1 MSTDHDAPATTPAVR
16 VLALVAIYYVVLGA
30 SSALAWRFLP
40 HPTMIESPVGALFGS
55 AGDFVRASAGS
66 AATDGLGQ
74 GTLAATVA
82 LVMVAAGLLALPVA
96 WIYTVTRSK
105 RGYQQSIVQL
115 LIVLP
120 VVIAGVVVLVK
131 YSIAL
136 AFSLGGIVAAV
147 RFRNTLDD
155 SKDAVYV
162 FLVTGVG
169 IAAAVDLPVAMVI
182 SVLFNVVTVLLWV
195 TDFGRTPV
203 AFEGR
208 VAEKRLARARQMAR
222 TGTFVARI
230 DNEIF
235 RNMTSEQLDGVA
247 RRAWRRAREHDPD
260 LAENAADESREQTR
274 LRVTSSDVSRT
285 RPVVER
291 KLDDATKHW
300 KLQALHSQPDGSTV
314 MEFVVYTKKKTGPD
328 DVLALVRSSCGADL
342 IDAQIQ

>member
-1 MSTDHDAPATTPAVR
+1 MSSTDGRAATPAVR
-16 VLALVAIYYVVLGA
+16 VLLLVAIYYVVLGGA
-30 SSALAWRFLP
+30 SALAWRFLP
-40 HPTMIESPVGALFGS
+40 HPTMIESPFGALFGS
-55 AGDFVRASAGS
+55 ASDVVRGSGKNASIEAPP
-66 AATDGLGQ
+66 Q
-74 GTLAATVA
+74 GTLAAMVA
-82 LVMVAAGLLALPVA
+82 LVMTAAGLLALPVA
-96 WIYTVTRSK
+96 WVYTVTRSK

-131 YSIAL
+131 YSVAL

-182 SVLFNVVTVLLWV
+182 SVLFNAVTVVLWA

-208 VAEKRLARARQMAR
+208 VAEKRLARARQLAR
-222 TGTFVARI
+222 TGTFVARL
-230 DNEIF
+230 DNEVF
-235 RNMTSEQLDGVA
+235 RDMTSEQLDGLA
-247 RRAWRRAREHDPD
+247 RRAWQRAREHDPD
-260 LAENAADESREQTR
+260 VAEKGGDDNHDERR
-274 LRVTSSDVSRT
+274 LRVTSRDVSRT

-291 KLDDATKHW
+291 KLEDATKHW
-300 KLQALHSQPDGSTV
+300 KLQAINSQPDGSTI
-314 MEFVVYTKKKTGPD
+314 MEFVLHTKKKTGPD
-328 DVLALVRSSCGADL
+328 DLLALVRSSCGADL

>member
-1 MSTDHDAPATTPAVR
+1 MATDNGSPATTPAIR
-16 VLALVAIYYVVLGA
+16 VLALVAFYYVALGTA
-30 SSALAWRFLP
+30 SALAWRFLP

-55 AGDFVRASAGS
+55 ASDIMRASARNAS
-66 AATDGLGQ
+66 SESLGQ

-96 WIYTVTRSK
+96 WVYTVTRSK

-115 LIVLP
+115 LVVLP

-131 YSIAL
+131 YSVAL

-182 SVLFNVVTVLLWV
+182 SLLFNVLTVMLWA

-235 RNMTSEQLDGVA
+235 QNMTSEQLDGVA
-247 RRAWRRAREHDPD
+247 RRAWRRAREHDPEGND
-260 LAENAADESREQTR
+260 KAPEEGRAGTR
-274 LRVTSSDVSRT
+274 LRVTSSNVSRT
-285 RPVVER
+285 RPIIEQ
-291 KLDDATKHW
+291 KLEDATKQW
-300 KLQALHSQPDGSTV
+300 KLAAIHSQSDGSTV

>member
-1 MSTDHDAPATTPAVR
+1 MATDNSSPATTPALR
-16 VLALVAIYYVVLGA
+16 VLALVALYYLALGTA
-30 SSALAWRFLP
+30 SALAWRFLP

-55 AGDFVRASAGS
+55 ASDIVRASARNAS
-66 AATDGLGQ
+66 SESLGQ

-96 WIYTVTRSK
+96 WVYTVTRSK

-115 LIVLP
+115 LVVLP
-120 VVIAGVVVLVK
+120 VVIGGVVVLVK
-131 YSIAL
+131 YSVAL

-182 SVLFNVVTVLLWV
+182 SLLFNLLTVMLWA

-235 RNMTSEQLDGVA
+235 QNMTSEQLDGVA
-247 RRAWRRAREHDPD
+247 RRAWRRAREHDPEGTEKNGD
-260 LAENAADESREQTR
+260 EGRAETR

-285 RPVVER
+285 RPVVEQ
-291 KLDDATKHW
+291 KLEDATKHW
-300 KLQALHSQPDGSTV
+300 KLAAIHSQADGSTV

-328 DVLALVRSSCGADL
+328 EVLALVRSSCGADL
-342 IDAQIQ
+342 LDAQIQ